1 MKKILAFFLTFS
13 LSLTLQLHAQ
23 CPSIDIETL
32 MADINADSL
41 HQTVLDLQNFG
52 NRYALREGG
61 NQNVAEY
68 VAGRLNAYGI
78 PAIVDTFHESG
89 NHWIGG
95 PYDQLFYNVKGIM
108 APSAQADDSLVLI
121 GAHLDAIAMDPGMNL
136 LSYTP
141 GADDNA
147 SGVAVML
154 EMARICH
161 LHGLQFSRPVH
172 FMAYDGEE
180 LGLFGSVH
188 DAWMRQ
194 DAGEKIAV
202 MLNNDMVSYQPTD
215 DWRLTLH
222 WYSNALDIVA
232 RAAEICTQYTDIEP
246 YIPTAADNDDASRS
260 DSYAYYQ
267 QGFRAVFAIENIFS
281 TSYHTDHDVAD
292 SNNYDYLAHVA
303 KYNLAMLLEYANA
316 ATVSVDD
323 IVVVPQ
329 LHAYPNPVSDRMML
343 QYQLAESSNVEV
355 FVSDLTGRTLLYQ
368 TEGSQSAG
376 SHFAEVDLAQ
386 LPAGMYLCRLHTVT
400 GSATVKV
407 VKQ

>member
-1 MKKILAFFLTFS
+1 
-13 LSLTLQLHAQ
+13 
-23 CPSIDIETL
+23 

-95 PYDQLFYNVKGIM
+95 PYDQLFYNVKGIL

-147 SGVAVML
+147 SGMAVML

-188 DAWMRQ
+188 DAWVRQ

-202 MLNNDMVSYQPTD
+202 MLFCGLIMGDHSKCGINSMFNTGTVVGVGCGLFGTGFHPKFVPSFSFGTPGHTYEP
-215 DWRLTLH
+215 H
-222 WYSNALDIVA
+222 NLDKLFETARIVMA
-232 RAAEICTQYTDIEP
+232 RRHKDFDSIEQNLLKRVYEI
-246 YIPTAADNDDASRS
+246 
-260 DSYAYYQ
+260 
-267 QGFRAVFAIENIFS
+267 
-281 TSYHTDHDVAD
+281 TSY
-292 SNNYDYLAHVA
+292 SEN
-303 KYNLAMLLEYANA
+303 
-316 ATVSVDD
+316 
-323 IVVVPQ
+323 
-329 LHAYPNPVSDRMML
+329 
-343 QYQLAESSNVEV
+343 
-355 FVSDLTGRTLLYQ
+355 
-368 TEGSQSAG
+368 
-376 SHFAEVDLAQ
+376 
-386 LPAGMYLCRLHTVT
+386 
-400 GSATVKV
+400 
-407 VKQ
+407 

>member
-1 MKKILAFFLTFS
+1 
-13 LSLTLQLHAQ
+13 
-23 CPSIDIETL
+23 
-32 MADINADSL
+32 
-41 HQTVLDLQNFG
+41 
-52 NRYALREGG
+52 
-61 NQNVAEY
+61 
-68 VAGRLNAYGI
+68 
-78 PAIVDTFHESG
+78 
-89 NHWIGG
+89 
-95 PYDQLFYNVKGIM
+95 
-108 APSAQADDSLVLI
+108 
-121 GAHLDAIAMDPGMNL
+121 
-136 LSYTP
+136 
-141 GADDNA
+141 
-147 SGVAVML
+147 
-154 EMARICH
+154 
-161 LHGLQFSRPVH
+161 
-172 FMAYDGEE
+172 MAYDGEE

-246 YIPTAADNDDASRS
+246 YIPSSNANDDAQRS

-323 IVVVPQ
+323 VVVAPQ

-343 QYQLAESSNVEV
+343 QYQLAESCNVEV
-355 FVSDLTGRTLLYQ
+355 YVTDLTGRTLLHQ

-386 LPAGMYLCRLHTVT
+386 LPAGMYLCRLHTAA

>member
-1 MKKILAFFLTFS
+1 MKKFFAFFLTIT
-13 LSLTLQLHAQ
+13 LSLTLQLYAQ
-23 CPSIDIETL
+23 CPTVDMEAL

-41 HQTVLDLQNFG
+41 RQTVLDLQNFG
-52 NRYALREGG
+52 SRYALRDGG
-61 NQNVAEY
+61 NQEVAEY
-68 VAGRLNAYGI
+68 IVGRLNSYGI

-89 NHWIGG
+89 HHWLGG
-95 PYDQLFYNVKGIM
+95 DYDQLFYNVKGIL
-108 APSAQADDSLVLI
+108 ASPAAADDSLVLI
-121 GAHLDAIAMDPGMNL
+121 GAHLDAIAIDMGYNL
-136 LSYTP
+136 QSTAP

-154 EMARICH
+154 ELARICH
-161 LHGLQFSRPVH
+161 LYGLQFSREVH

-194 DAGEKIAV
+194 DAGEKMAV
-202 MLNNDMVSYQPTD
+202 MLNNDMVSFQPTD

-222 WYSNALDIVA
+222 WYPNAQDIVA
-232 RAAEICTQYTDIEP
+232 RAAEICAQYTNIEP
-246 YIPTAADNDDASRS
+246 VIPTGNDNNNAQYS

-281 TSYHTDHDVAD
+281 TSYHTVHDVAD
-292 SNNYDYLAHVA
+292 SNNYDYLADVA
-303 KYNLAMLLEYANA
+303 RYNLAMLFEYANS
-316 ATVSVDD
+316 ATVSVHD
-323 IVVVPQ
+323 VAAVPQ

-343 QYQLAESSNVEV
+343 QYKLAENANVEL
-355 FVSDLTGRTLLYQ
+355 FVTDLTGRTLLHQ

-376 SHFAEVDLAQ
+376 SHFAEFDLAQ
-386 LPAGMYLCRLHTVT
+386 LPAGMYLCRLHTAT